1 MIIKSKSYKSK
12 KSISNIVYYV
22 MRDIDKENDLLF
34 TKFIRGDKL
43 DEENIIRQFNHNDSH
58 CRQILRS
65 NSNRMYMDII
75 SFSAK
80 DSVVLSNETLT
91 KIARKYIK
99 ERSKKS
105 IAVSVVHKDKEH
117 THLHILLS
125 AVEYKTG
132 LNTRLSRTE
141 FKELKLEM
149 ERFTL
154 DRFPEIKHSKIQH
167 GQVKKKIRLN
177 S

>member
-1 MIIKSKSYKSK
+1 
-12 KSISNIVYYV
+12 

-43 DEENIIRQFNHNDSH
+43 DEENIIRQYRDNDTH
-58 CRQILRS
+58 CRQILRK

-80 DSVVLSNETLT
+80 DTAVLSNETLS
-91 KIARKYIK
+91 KIARKYVK

-105 IAVSVVHKDKEH
+105 IAVSVVHRDKEH

-132 LNTRLSRTE
+132 LNTRLSRTA

-149 ERFTL
+149 ERYTL
-154 DRFPEIKHSKIQH
+154 DKFPEIKHSKVQH
-167 GQVKKKIRLN
+167 EKVKKKTWLN
-177 S
+177 